1 MGEGR
6 EREPSSLAP
15 TLPLPLTYTPLGPSL
30 SICPL
35 PSSSAGCQSHF
46 PPTSHACL
54 SFSGQGPRPPCFGT
68 QAAPS
73 CVWKQGVLGKLGPGF
88 PGAWRGAGQALEGC
102 QPVGCES
109 ELITAP
115 APPPTIARGS
125 IAWGPAQL
133 WPSEA
138 RTSELSPRQ
147 PLGSSLPPA
156 VLLVLCGLPLGSL
169 GVPLSVTSLFCCN

>member
-15 TLPLPLTYTPLGPSL
+15 TLPLALTYTPLGPSL

-46 PPTSHACL
+46 PPTPHVCL
-54 SFSGQGPRPPCFGT
+54 SFSGQGSRPPCFGT

-109 ELITAP
+109 ELSTAP
-115 APPPTIARGS
+115 APPSCHRRGLHCPGACS
-125 IAWGPAQL
+125 ALALRGTHLSAVTLPAPRVPPA
-133 WPSEA
+133 PS
-138 RTSELSPRQ
+138 S
-147 PLGSSLPPA
+147 PLGPQWPPSGLSRGPPLCYLS
-156 VLLVLCGLPLGSL
+156 VLL
-169 GVPLSVTSLFCCN
+169 